1 MKLKV
6 LVASENPVKIEAVE
20 EAFNHF
26 FREPIIEGIKL
37 DSGVSAQPVQEETF
51 VGAKNRA
58 HALREYDLAN
68 KINADFYVG
77 IEGGISK
84 YFERWFGYGCM
95 FILDVNGRSAV
106 GLSPHFELPYSVVEK
121 LLNGSELGYVIDEL
135 SSENNSK
142 QKSGA
147 IGYLTSG
154 VMDRKELYVSG
165 LITALVPF
173 LNKKLY
179 FSDK

>member
-1 MKLKV
+1 MKV
-6 LVASENPVKIEAVE
+6 LVASKNPVKIEAVE
-20 EAFNHF
+20 EAFKHF
-26 FREPIIEGIKL
+26 FEKPIIEGVKL

-51 VGAKNRA
+51 IGAKNRA
-58 HALREYDLAN
+58 HALRAYDLAN

-84 YFERWFGYGCM
+84 YFARWFGYGCM
-95 FILDVNGRSAV
+95 FILDAKGRSAI
-106 GLSPHFELPYSVVEK
+106 GLSPHFELPNSVSEK
-121 LLNGSELGYVIDEL
+121 LLNGNELGDVIDEL

-142 QKSGA
+142 QKAGA
-147 IGYLTSG
+147 IGYLTNG
-154 VMDRKELYVSG
+154 VIDRKELYVSG

-179 FSDK
+179 FSDE